1 MFVNIFLASF
11 GLATFGTTS
20 VYIELISYNKNDI
33 IRARTDAEKDKLLL
47 SGVTVVEFPAGVVV
61 LLAAEVVV
69 GVTVLVVLV
78 SPAVLEAVFW
88 VTKVLFRLN
97 CPIS

>member
-1 MFVNIFLASF
+1 MS
-11 GLATFGTTS
+11 TW
-20 VYIELISYNKNDI
+20 YIELISYNKNDI
-33 IRARTDAEKDKLLL
+33 IRATTDAEKDKLLL

-88 VTKVLFRLN
+88 VTNLFRLN
-97 CPIS
+97 FPIS

>member
-1 MFVNIFLASF
+1 MVTNFDL
-11 GLATFGTTS
+11 
-20 VYIELISYNKNDI
+20 YIELISYNKNDI

-47 SGVTVVEFPAGVVV
+47 SGEAVVEFPAGGVV

-78 SPAVLEAVFW
+78 SLAVLEAVLW
-88 VTKVLFRLN
+88 VTKLLFRLN
-97 CPIS
+97 CPII